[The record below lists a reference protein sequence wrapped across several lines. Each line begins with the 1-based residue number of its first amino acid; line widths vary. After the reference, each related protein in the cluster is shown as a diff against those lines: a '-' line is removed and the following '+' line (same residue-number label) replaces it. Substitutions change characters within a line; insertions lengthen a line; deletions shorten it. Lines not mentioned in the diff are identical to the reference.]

1 MFPRVKE
8 VRHLGE
14 YRLELSFTDGTK
26 GVLDFKERIVGR
38 GGVFTPLA

>member
-14 YRLELSFTDGTK
+14 YRLQSRLTLHREGSIM
-26 GVLDFKERIVGR
+26 VV
-38 GGVFTPLA
+38 